1 MRDLRCVICGDSAT
15 PNGVPRR
22 CFICGAL
29 GCGRLGCG
37 IAHYD
42 RVHEREG
49 PRYLLIPKKA
59 GRVKWRSQRPRKLTG
74 ARG

>member
-1 MRDLRCVICGDSAT
+1 MAPTCVVCGDSASVT
-15 PNGVPRR
+15 PGTVRR

-37 IAHYD
+37 IAHYEK
-42 RVHEREG
+42 VHEREG
-49 PRYLLIPKKA
+49 PRYLKA
-59 GRVKWRSQRPRKLTG
+59 SKSKGRVNWRSQQPRKITG